1 MNPTM
6 TMNSSCTR
14 AESARHAA
22 PRHGK
27 PDGERCAADF
37 QRMLRDKDSASDDD
51 DEVDA
56 RADST
61 ASQDASASRQTSD
74 DKPCRTPLGGRTGAR
89 LGCASDDGEGQERA
103 PASTLLSQLPQP
115 ALTQALGAQQAAQA
129 CAALDA
135 PPRTMIDPPVAALF
149 DTQLTGPDAPGA
161 AQSFEVSVNERMG
174 VPLSMLVTPPGAVQ
188 AGSGWVLSFTSN
200 NLNPAILKRHSGR
213 LDERLR
219 SRSLAS
225 GPVHIEHDDDAAV

>member
-6 TMNSSCTR
+6 TMHASCTR
-14 AESARHAA
+14 AEPARHAA

-27 PDGERCAADF
+27 ADGGRCAADF
-37 QRMLRDKDSASDDD
+37 QRMLRDRDTSED

-56 RADST
+56 RPDSG
-61 ASQDASASRQTSD
+61 AAQDGSAPRQAGD
-74 DKPCRTPLGGRTGAR
+74 DKPCRQPPGGRAGAK
-89 LGCASDDGEGQERA
+89 LACDGEGGEGQEQA

-115 ALTQALGAQQAAQA
+115 AQPQALGAQQAAQA
-129 CAALDA
+129 CAALA
-135 PPRTMIDPPVAALF
+135 EPPRTMIDPPVAALF

-161 AQSFEVSVNERMG
+161 SQSFEVSVNERMG

-188 AGSGWVLSFTSN
+188 AGSGWVLSITSS
-200 NLNPAILKRHSGR
+200 NLNPAILKRYSGR

-225 GPVHIEHDDDAAV
+225 EPVHIEHDDEASV

>member
-61 ASQDASASRQTSD
+61 ASQDASASWQT
-74 DKPCRTPLGGRTGAR
+74 
-89 LGCASDDGEGQERA
+89 SDDGEGQERA

-174 VPLSMLVTPPGAVQ
+174 MPLSMLVTPPGAVQ